1 MSAGSAGHTLYQEA
15 KANDHGVMTMNDV
28 VKLFKN
34 EKGKCHK
41 IMFII
46 TSLNLYH
53 HIDIAYFDFF
63 LTTFQMDDKYGT
75 STKNVKI
82 QEGYE
87 TDTSFGLQFN
97 SGKYNF
103 LTRKF
108 RHVVF

>member
-1 MSAGSAGHTLYQEA
+1 MLYRP
-15 KANDHGVMTMNDV
+15 
-28 VKLFKN
+28 
-34 EKGKCHK
+34 
-41 IMFII
+41 
-46 TSLNLYH
+46 
-53 HIDIAYFDFF
+53 IDIAYFDFF
-63 LTTFQMDDKYGT
+63 LTTFQMDDKEGT